1 MRKLR
6 KPASEGLAGLVLFIL
21 VAWVGLVACGGGNA
35 NQPSAAASPAC
46 INAAAAHHVHVV
58 VAHAAGATLDRC
70 VGFATDK
77 VAAADLMAASGI
89 SFKTQ
94 HFSFGDAAC
103 AIDGEPQSFD
113 TCLPQGA
120 PYWALWTATAGG
132 VWQMAQTGFTDVKLG
147 DGDALGWRY
156 TPASEASP
164 SPPPAA
170 KK

>member
-6 KPASEGLAGLVLFIL
+6 KPASAGLVGL
-21 VAWVGLVACGGGNA
+21 VLLLLVACGGGTA
-35 NQPSAAASPAC
+35 SQPAAVSTPTC
-46 INAAAAHHVHVV
+46 VNAAAPHKAHVV
-58 VAHAAGATLDRC
+58 VQHQSGATTDRC

-77 VAAADLMAASGI
+77 EAAADLMAASGLD
-89 SFKTQ
+89 FKTQ

-103 AIDGEPQSFD
+103 AIDGEPKSFD

-120 PYWALWTATAGG
+120 PYWALWTATGG
-132 VWQMAQTGFTDVKLG
+132 GAWQMAQTGYTDVKVG

-156 TPASEASP
+156 TPSSETNPA
-164 SPPPAA
+164 PPPAA

>member
-6 KPASEGLAGLVLFIL
+6 KPASAGLAGLVLF
-21 VAWVGLVACGGGNA
+21 VLVACGGGGT
-35 NQPSAAASPAC
+35 NQPAAAGAPTCVNPA
-46 INAAAAHHVHVV
+46 APHRVHVV
-58 VAHAAGATLDRC
+58 VQHQSSASTDRC

-77 VAAADLMAASGI
+77 EAGADLMAASGI
-89 SFKTQ
+89 EFHTQ

-103 AIDGEPQSFD
+103 AIDGEPASFN

-120 PYWALWTATAGG
+120 PYWALWTSIAGG
-132 VWQMAQTGFTDVKLG
+132 AWQMAQTGYVDVRLG

-156 TPASEASP
+156 TPQSETNP
-164 SPPPAA
+164 SPPPPA

>member
-6 KPASEGLAGLVLFIL
+6 KPASVGLAGLVLF
-21 VAWVGLVACGGGNA
+21 VLVACGA
-35 NQPSAAASPAC
+35 TPTQPTAISTPTCVKASAPHKA
-46 INAAAAHHVHVV
+46 HVV
-58 VAHAAGATLDRC
+58 VAHVTGAPLDRC
-70 VGFATDK
+70 VGFAPDK
-77 VAAADLMAASGI
+77 VSGADLMTASGI
-89 SFKTQ
+89 DFKTQ

-103 AIDGEPQSFD
+103 AIDGEPKTFD

-132 VWQMAQTGFTDVKLG
+132 AWQMAQVGFADVKLG

-156 TPASEASP
+156 TPSSETNP

>member
-1 MRKLR
+1 MVQHQ
-6 KPASEGLAGLVLFIL
+6 S
-21 VAWVGLVACGGGNA
+21 
-35 NQPSAAASPAC
+35 
-46 INAAAAHHVHVV
+46 
-58 VAHAAGATLDRC
+58 GATTDRC

-77 VAAADLMAASGI
+77 EAAADLMAASGLD
-89 SFKTQ
+89 FKTQ

-103 AIDGEPQSFD
+103 AIDGEPKSFD

-132 VWQMAQTGFTDVKLG
+132 AWQMAQTGFTDVKLG

-156 TPASEASP
+156 TPPSETNP
-164 SPPPAA
+164 SPPPPA

>member
-6 KPASEGLAGLVLFIL
+6 KPASAGLAGLVFL
-21 VAWVGLVACGGGNA
+21 VVAACGGGTTA
-35 NQPSAAASPAC
+35 PPAAVSTPAC
-46 INAAAAHHVHVV
+46 VNASAPHKVHVV
-58 VAHAAGATLDRC
+58 VQHQSGVSIDRC

-77 VAAADLMAASGI
+77 EPGADLMAASGI
-89 SFKTQ
+89 DFKTQ

-103 AIDGEPQSFD
+103 AIDGEPKSFD

-132 VWQMAQTGFTDVKLG
+132 PWQMAQTGYADVKLG

-156 TPASEASP
+156 TPQSETNP
-164 SPPPAA
+164 SPPPPA